1 MCPIFL
7 QDGEHGIGLGY
18 EDFKQRFQAIC
29 EEHLKEKRAT
39 AFAFIF
45 CDFEQG
51 VTAATLHGDHGFKV
65 LNEASGDMMTVFYLH
80 LCAREAAAHSF
91 NAHFL
96 QALGVAEQVEPPCI
110 VCFRVQDGT
119 VEDVAL
125 HPIDERSGDPVLVLE
140 QMRRQIKN
148 YLSEM
153 KKQGDLSALSVLRNL
168 LPVARLFR
176 SQP

>member
-29 EEHLKEKRAT
+29 EEHLQEKRAT
-39 AFAFIF
+39 AFAFVF

-51 VTAATLHGDHGFKV
+51 VTA
-65 LNEASGDMMTVFYLH
+65 EASGDMMTVFYLH

-110 VCFRVQDGT
+110 VCFRVQDGA